1 MKPRPTPS
9 FVAAS
14 AIALS
19 VAAFGAPTSVAAQDD
34 RNVVAVLQYENNTG
48 DEKYRNLGR
57 ALSSMMISDLSVLE
71 EITLVERERL
81 NELIAELDLQQSG
94 YVDPESAQEVGL
106 ILGAEFVVAGA
117 FITAEPE
124 MRLDTRIAK
133 VETSE
138 IVTTAEV
145 TGQSES
151 LFDLQQRLA
160 DEVVAGFGMVLT
172 EQQRERLRAQQEAN
186 RIDDV
191 ETALKFSEALCLL
204 DYGAYI
210 DAFEVIQDVERDAPG
225 SALVGATVELLKNR
239 VEDEAKNRLANEANR
254 RIGGLLGRRSSTP
267 ERRPRPT
274 QC

>member
-1 MKPRPTPS
+1 MIRRWLSPDL
-9 FVAAS
+9 
-14 AIALS
+14 ALFALTMS
-19 VAAFGAPTSVAAQDD
+19 VASLVAPHAVSAQDETS
-34 RNVVAVLQYENNTG
+34 VVAVLQYENNTG

-71 EITLVERERL
+71 QITLVERERL

-124 MRLDTRIAK
+124 MMLDTRIAK

-172 EQQRERLRAQQEAN
+172 EEQRERLRAQQEAN

-191 ETALKFSEALCLL
+191 QTALKFSEALCLL

-225 SALVGATVELLKNR
+225 SAIVGATVELLKNR

-254 RIGGLLGRRSSTP
+254 RIGGLLGRRNQTP
-267 ERRPRPT
+267 ERRPRPV

>member
-1 MKPRPTPS
+1 MIRSMLAPALVLS
-9 FVAAS
+9 MLVFV
-14 AIALS
+14 
-19 VAAFGAPTSVAAQDD
+19 APTSGVAQDEA
-34 RNVVAVLQYENNTG
+34 NVVAVLQYENNTG

-106 ILGAEFVVAGA
+106 ILGAQYVVAGA

-160 DEVVAGFGMVLT
+160 DEVVAGFGMVLS

-191 ETALKFSEALCLL
+191 QTALAFSEALCLL

-210 DAFEVIQDVERDAPG
+210 DAFEVIQDVERAAPG
-225 SALVGATVELLKNR
+225 SAIVGATVELLKNR
-239 VEDEAKNRLANEANR
+239 VEDEAKNSLANEANR
-254 RIGGLLGRRSSTP
+254 RIGGLLGRRNRTP
-267 ERRPRPT
+267 ERRPRPV

>member
-1 MKPRPTPS
+1 MIRPS
-9 FVAAS
+9 FRHIAFFVLALTVAGPFAPRAAS
-14 AIALS
+14 A
-19 VAAFGAPTSVAAQDD
+19 QDD
-34 RNVVAVLQYENNTG
+34 TNVVAVLQYENNTG

-160 DEVVAGFGMVLT
+160 DEVVAGFGMVLSE
-172 EQQRERLRAQQEAN
+172 EQKERLRAQQEAN

-191 ETALKFSEALCLL
+191 QTALNFSEALCLL

-225 SALVGATVELLKNR
+225 SAIVGATVELLKNR

-254 RIGGLLGRRSSTP
+254 RIGGLLGRRNRTP
-267 ERRPRPT
+267 ERAPRPV

>member
-1 MKPRPTPS
+1 MVRRTLGLVLTLS
-9 FVAAS
+9 AAL
-14 AIALS
+14 I
-19 VAAFGAPTSVAAQDD
+19 VPTSATAQGE

-106 ILGAEFVVAGA
+106 ILGAQYVVAGA

-151 LFDLQQRLA
+151 LFELQQRLA

-172 EQQRERLRAQQEAN
+172 DQQRERLRAQQEAN
-186 RIDDV
+186 RIDNV
-191 ETALKFSEALCLL
+191 QTAVQFSEALCLL

-225 SALVGATVELLKNR
+225 SAIVGVTVELLKNR
-239 VEDEAKNRLANEANR
+239 VEDEAKSRLANEANR
-254 RIGGLLGRRSSTP
+254 RIGGLLGRRNQTP
-267 ERRPRPT
+267 ERTPRPA

>member
-1 MKPRPTPS
+1 MVRLNLGL
-9 FVAAS
+9 
-14 AIALS
+14 ILALS
-19 VAAFGAPTSVAAQDD
+19 ALPLIAPDRAVAQDE

-71 EITLVERERL
+71 EIRLVERERL

-106 ILGAEFVVAGA
+106 ILGAQYVVAGA

-151 LFDLQQRLA
+151 LFELQQRLA

-172 EQQRERLRAQQEAN
+172 EQQRERLRSQQEAN
-186 RIDDV
+186 RIDNV
-191 ETALKFSEALCLL
+191 QTAILFSEALCLL
-204 DYGAYI
+204 DYGAYV
-210 DAFEVIQDVERDAPG
+210 DAFEVIQDVEREAPG
-225 SALVGATVELLKNR
+225 SAIVGLTVELLKNR
-239 VEDEAKNRLANEANR
+239 VEAEAKDRVANEANR
-254 RIGGLLGRRSSTP
+254 RIGGLLGRRNRTP